1 MDELDLRILN
11 ELLNDSR
18 QSYRKLADALNVAV
32 GTVQSRI
39 KKLEERGII
48 KGYTVLLDHEKM
60 GYELTSITQITVSK
74 GKLLD
79 TEKEIAKMGPVLAVY
94 DVTGDA
100 DIIVVA
106 KFKSRKDL
114 SDFTKKLLS
123 LPYVER
129 TNTHVVLT
137 TIKEDFRLP
146 R

>member
-1 MDELDLRILN
+1 MDELDLRILE
-11 ELLNDSR
+11 ELLKDSR

-39 KKLEERGII
+39 KKLEKRGII

-74 GKLLD
+74 GKLID

-100 DIIVVA
+100 DIIVIA

-114 SDFTKKLLS
+114 SNFTKKLLS

>member
-1 MDELDLRILN
+1 MRILDELLK
-11 ELLNDSR
+11 DSR
-18 QSYRKLADALNVAV
+18 QSYRKLADTLNVAV
-32 GTVQSRI
+32 GTVQNRI
-39 KKLEERGII
+39 KKLEEKGII

-74 GKLLD
+74 GKLID
-79 TEKEIAKMGPVLAVY
+79 MEKEIAKMGPVLAVY

-100 DIIVVA
+100 DIIVIA

-114 SDFTKKLLS
+114 SNFTKKLLS